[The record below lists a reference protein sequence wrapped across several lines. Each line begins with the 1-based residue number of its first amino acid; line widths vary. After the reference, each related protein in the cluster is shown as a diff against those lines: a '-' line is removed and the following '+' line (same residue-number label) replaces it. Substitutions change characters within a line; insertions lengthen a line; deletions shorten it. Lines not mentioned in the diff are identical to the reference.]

1 MKILPAIDLKNG
13 KCVRLTK
20 GDFKSEKIYNENPI
34 NQAETFSNAGFK
46 YLHII
51 DLDGALEGNL
61 VNLKAIEEI
70 VKKFNFKVEIGGG
83 IRSEDSI
90 AKLLD
95 IGSDKIILGTAAIK
109 DKSFLERCC
118 KKYSGQIALSL
129 DARKNNIATS
139 GWRDQ
144 TNINIFDFLNTVKD
158 YGISRLIYT
167 DIDKDGTN
175 TGPNFKNSYKIADTI
190 NIPVIVSGGVSS
202 MNDINKIISDNK
214 KIEGI
219 IVGKA
224 IYENRIKLEEL
235 SKIN

>member
-13 KCVRLTK
+13 KCVRLTR

-34 NQAETFSNAGFK
+34 DQAEIFSGAGFK

-61 VNLKAIEEI
+61 VNQKVIEEI

-90 AKLLD
+90 ARLLD
-95 IGSDKIILGTAAIK
+95 IGSDKIILGTAAIR
-109 DKSFLERCC
+109 DKFFLENCC
-118 KKYSGQIALSL
+118 KKYSGKIALSL
-129 DARKNNIATS
+129 DARRNNLATS
-139 GWRDQ
+139 GWKVQ
-144 TNINIFDFLNTVKD
+144 TDINIFDFLNTVKD

-175 TGPNFKNSYKIADTI
+175 TGPNFENSYKIADRF
-190 NIPVIVSGGVSS
+190 NIPVIVSGGISS
-202 MNDINKIISDNK
+202 MNDINKIVKENK

-224 IYENRIKLEEL
+224 IYENKIKLEEL

>member
-1 MKILPAIDLKNG
+1 MKIFPAIDLKNG

-34 NQAETFSNAGFK
+34 DQAEIFSGAGFK

-61 VNLKAIEEI
+61 VNQKVIEEI

-90 AKLLD
+90 ARLLD
-95 IGSDKIILGTAAIK
+95 IGSDKIILGTAAIR
-109 DKSFLERCC
+109 DKFFLENCC
-118 KKYSGQIALSL
+118 KKYSGKIALSL
-129 DARKNNIATS
+129 DARRNNLATS
-139 GWRDQ
+139 GWKVQ
-144 TNINIFDFLNTVKD
+144 TDINIFDFLNTVKD

-175 TGPNFKNSYKIADTI
+175 TGPNFENSYKIADRF
-190 NIPVIVSGGVSS
+190 NIPVIVSGGISS
-202 MNDINKIISDNK
+202 MNDINKIVKENK

-224 IYENRIKLEEL
+224 IYENKIKLEEL

>member
-1 MKILPAIDLKNG
+1 MKIFPAIDIKNG

-20 GDFKSEKIYNENPI
+20 GDFKSEKIYNENPVD
-34 NQAETFSNAGFK
+34 QAGVFSDAGLK
-46 YLHII
+46 HLHII

-61 VNLKAIEEI
+61 VNLKVIEEI

-95 IGSDKIILGTAAIK
+95 IGSDKVILGTAAIK
-109 DKSFLERCC
+109 NKSFLETCC
-118 KKYSGQIALSL
+118 RKYSGNIALSL
-129 DARKNNIATS
+129 DARKNNIAIS
-139 GWRDQ
+139 GWKDQ

-175 TGPNFKNSYKIADTI
+175 KGPNFESSYKIADSY
-190 NIPVIVSGGVSS
+190 NVPVLMSGGISS
-202 MNDINKIISDNK
+202 INDIKKIITDDK

-224 IYENRIKLEEL
+224 IYENRIKLDEL

>member
-1 MKILPAIDLKNG
+1 MKIVPAIDLKNG

-34 NQAETFSNAGFK
+34 DQAEIFSNESFK
-46 YLHII
+46 YLHIV
-51 DLDGALEGNL
+51 DLDGALNGSL
-61 VNLKAIEEI
+61 VNLEIIKKI
-70 VKKFNFKVEIGGG
+70 VKKFNFKVEVGGG

-95 IGSDKIILGTAAIK
+95 IGCDKIILGTAAIK
-109 DKSFLERCC
+109 DRSFLENCC
-118 KKYSGQIALSL
+118 KKYSGSIALSL
-129 DARKNNIATS
+129 DARKNNIAIS
-139 GWRDQ
+139 GWKDQ
-144 TNINIFDFLNTVKD
+144 TKIDIFDFLNIVKD

-175 TGPNFKNSYKIADTI
+175 AGPNFKDSYKITENF
-190 NIPVIVSGGVSS
+190 NIPVIISGGISS
-202 MNDINKIISDNK
+202 IKDIHKIIIDNK

-224 IYENRIKLEEL
+224 IYENKIKLEEL
-235 SKIN
+235 SKIK

>member
-1 MKILPAIDLKNG
+1 MKIFPAIDLKNG

-34 NQAETFSNAGFK
+34 NQAEIFSNAGFK

-51 DLDGALEGNL
+51 DLDGALEGSLINL
-61 VNLKAIEEI
+61 GVIKEI
-70 VKKFNFKVEIGGG
+70 VKKFNFKIEIGGG

-95 IGSDKIILGTAAIK
+95 IGSDKVILGTAAIK
-109 DKSFLERCC
+109 NKSFLETCC
-118 KKYSGQIALSL
+118 RKYSGNIALSL
-129 DARKNNIATS
+129 DARKNNIAIS
-139 GWRDQ
+139 GWKDQ

-175 TGPNFKNSYKIADTI
+175 KGPNFESSYKIADSY
-190 NIPVIVSGGVSS
+190 NVPVLMSGGISS
-202 MNDINKIISDNK
+202 INDIKKIITDDK

-224 IYENRIKLEEL
+224 IYENRIKLDEL